1 MMTPQLKVN
10 DKTST
15 GRRSAVSALALS
27 LSLLSTGPVCA
38 QVWVPAWTA
47 PATFDRN
54 APGPETSV
62 QFADQTVRQ
71 DVQMASAAKAVRIRF
86 SNELGAAPLILG
98 AVSAGLGNAP
108 AAQVLFDGSATA
120 TILPGAS
127 LLSDPVEVSVAAFA
141 DLTVTFYLPEPT
153 RPAGRLTAVRIG
165 SGRRS
170 VVDSD
175 RLERRQ
181 SVITAVLAERE
192 TAPAAVIVGF
202 GDSLTEGNSTTLGA
216 NQSWP
221 QQLGRRLEALCPGAY
236 VVVNA
241 GIGGNTVVSPGST
254 PTALARLDRDVL
266 SLPGV
271 THLILLEG
279 LNDVRQKGA
288 GRDRPGA
295 TAEAVIGG
303 YRQISARLRMHGIST
318 LGATLTPVL
327 AGPLREPTIDGPT
340 TDEKRHALNAF
351 IRSDGAFD
359 GVVDFETAIWDP
371 EHRENIR
378 PGAHRED
385 GYHPNDE
392 GHRLMAEGVDPAVFG
407 PNPCA

>member
-1 MMTPQLKVN
+1 MSYRLFAARILGLILLIATPA
-10 DKTST
+10 
-15 GRRSAVSALALS
+15 G
-27 LSLLSTGPVCA
+27 A

-47 PATFDRN
+47 PATFDRT
-54 APGPETSV
+54 AREAETTV

-71 DVQMASAAKAVRIRF
+71 DLQLASGAKAVRIRF

-98 AVSAGLGNAP
+98 AVSAGLKGAP
-108 AAQVLFDGSATA
+108 ALPVLFNGATSA

-127 LLSDPVEVSVAAFA
+127 LLSDPVAVTAPAFA
-141 DLTVTFYLPEPT
+141 DLSVSVYLPEPT
-153 RPAGRLTAVRIG
+153 RPAVRLTAVRVG
-165 SGRRS
+165 PGRAQVADS
-170 VVDSD
+170 VN
-175 RLERRQ
+175 LERRQ
-181 SVITAVLAERE
+181 SVISAVLAERE
-192 TAPAAVIVGF
+192 TVPAAVIVGF

-216 NQSWP
+216 NQAWP
-221 QQLGRRLEALCPGAY
+221 AQLGRRLERLCPGAY

-241 GIGGNTVVSPGST
+241 GIGGNMVVGQGST
-254 PTALARLDRDVL
+254 PSALARLDRDVL

-271 THLILLEG
+271 THVILLEG
-279 LNDVRQKGA
+279 LNDVRQKGLA
-288 GRDRPGA
+288 RDRPGA
-295 TAEAVIGG
+295 TVEAVIAG
-303 YRQISARLRMHGIST
+303 YQQIVARLRVHGIRA
-318 LGATLTPVL
+318 LGATLTPVM
-327 AGPLREPTIDGPT
+327 AGPLREPLIEGLT

-371 EHRENIR
+371 ERRENIR